1 MGRNRGA
8 GPASTWVAAVVA
20 MRAALEKQ
28 APARPKFRGG
38 GRRGEMNTISAYVFR
53 QALGPL
59 LAILGALA
67 AIAILTQGL
76 NQLDIIVTNRRA
88 GFAFAYVTL
97 LALPQLLSLI
107 MPMAVFIAVVY
118 AINRMHNDSE
128 VAVLFGAGVSRGRIA
143 RPIVQLAVLAALA
156 HLLVNVVIQPWS
168 FKERRETFYELRT
181 DLASSLVQEGSFTFP
196 NENLTLYARE
206 RGGGGELRD
215 LLINDARPENDIT
228 YTARAGVI
236 VTIEGEPAIVMRD
249 GQIQRQV
256 EDGSVDVLDFDRY
269 VLQLGVSSFDD
280 NDFFYLKASDRTLYE
295 LFFPDLT
302 AHYDQRNVDRFLAE
316 AHGRLSAP
324 LLNIALAM
332 IALVG
337 VLMGDFSR
345 RGYGRRIMWAA
356 IIALVIRLAA
366 LMTQAA
372 AADQPELNP
381 IQYALPILVILI
393 TTLMLGGKTSRKK
406 RREMGPSVLAR
417 VEA

>member
-1 MGRNRGA
+1 
-8 GPASTWVAAVVA
+8 
-20 MRAALEKQ
+20 
-28 APARPKFRGG
+28 
-38 GRRGEMNTISAYVFR
+38 MNTISAYVFR

-88 GFAFAYVTL
+88 GFAFAWVTI
-97 LALPQLLSLI
+97 LALPQLISLI
-107 MPMAVFIAVVY
+107 LPMAVFIAVVY
-118 AINRMHNDSE
+118 ALNRMHSE
-128 VAVLFGAGVSRGRIA
+128 SEIAVLYGAGVSRQRLA
-143 RPIVQLAVLAALA
+143 RPILQLATLAAIV
-156 HLLVNVVIQPWS
+156 HLIINVIVQPWS
-168 FKERRETFYELRT
+168 FEERRKVFYDLRT
-181 DLASSLVQEGSFTFP
+181 DIASSLIEEGSFTYP
-196 NENLTLYARE
+196 SEDLTLYARS

-215 LLINDARPENDIT
+215 LLINDARGDRPIT
-228 YTARAGVI
+228 FTARAGAI
-236 VTIEGEPAIVMRD
+236 VTIDGAPAIVMRD
-249 GQIQRQV
+249 GQVQQ
-256 EDGSVDVLDFDRY
+256 ENDDGGVDVLDFDRY
-269 VLQLGVSSFDD
+269 PLKFEGVFEEPDL
-280 NDFFYLKASDRTLYE
+280 FFLKASDRTLYD
-295 LFFPDLT
+295 LIFPDRT
-302 AHYDQRNVDRFLAE
+302 SHYDQRNVDEFLAE

-332 IALVG
+332 VALVG

-381 IQYALPILVILI
+381 IQYALPLLVIMV

-417 VEA
+417 AEA